1 MSQCGK
7 QEEGAGCFYGVGHGA
22 RGAEHRAQGAELRA
36 QGTGH
41 GAQGTGHRA
50 QSTGHRAQGTGHGAQ
65 GTGVKN
71 PDNRNLS
78 RRFKITCY
86 AFLLILG
93 KR

>member
-1 MSQCGK
+1 MFA
-7 QEEGAGCFYGVGHGA
+7 EERHGHG
-22 RGAEHRAQGAELRA
+22 A

-41 GAQGTGHRA
+41 GAQGTERRAQGTGHRA